1 MPDTKAPDKGV
12 IYNVTI
18 KVDGHIATAW
28 LTWLLDD
35 HIPAII
41 ATGCFTGYKVVRLL
55 EIDEAEGPT
64 YAVQYFAPDLAE
76 YTRYLRDHAPAF
88 RQDATNRWGDAFI
101 AFRSVM
107 EIVA

>member
-1 MPDTKAPDKGV
+1 MPETIAPDKGV

-18 KVDGHIATAW
+18 KVDQRIAVQWLAW
-28 LTWLLDD
+28 LLKE

-41 ATGCFTGYKVVRLL
+41 STGCFTSYKVVRLL

-76 YTRYLRDHAPAF
+76 YTRYIRDHAPAL
-88 RQDATNRWGDAFI
+88 RQDSINKWGEAFI
-101 AFRSVM
+101 AFRSLM
-107 EIVA
+107 EVIA